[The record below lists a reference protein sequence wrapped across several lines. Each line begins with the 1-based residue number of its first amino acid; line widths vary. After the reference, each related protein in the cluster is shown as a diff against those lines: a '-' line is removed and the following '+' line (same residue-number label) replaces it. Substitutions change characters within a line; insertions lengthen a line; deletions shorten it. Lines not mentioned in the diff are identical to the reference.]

1 MAGEKRGTKKERKKE
16 GRKEGKKER
25 KKSRAPS
32 GVVAGCPRASFRDA
46 PHEGGE
52 LWGHDGGAVPGPC
65 NLKSSQGGSRGLGGG
80 GNNPGTP
87 HGRSA
92 SPPYSSATMQQTHEK
107 FTLQSAAKKSNVL
120 REARARF
127 YRPTMEPAIA
137 SLLRRGNDLRRL
149 LALRSTLH
157 EEGGRRGE
165 EESRSRQAL
174 RI

>member
-1 MAGEKRGTKKERKKE
+1 MAVSIISASGAEDMAGEKRGTKRGRKK
-16 GRKEGKKER
+16 

-46 PHEGGE
+46 PYGGG

-65 NLKSSQGGSRGLGGG
+65 NLKSSQGGSRGWGG

-120 REARARF
+120 REACALL
-127 YRPTMEPAIA
+127 PTMEPAIA
-137 SLLRRGNDLRRL
+137 SLL
-149 LALRSTLH
+149 T
-157 EEGGRRGE
+157 GE
-165 EESRSRQAL
+165 TICADC
-174 RI
+174 

>member
-65 NLKSSQGGSRGLGGG
+65 NLKSSQGGSRGLGGEEITLA
-80 GNNPGTP
+80 PLTAAAPP
-87 HGRSA
+87 HLILRRQCSKLTRNSPCNQPPRS
-92 SPPYSSATMQQTHEK
+92 QTFSGK
-107 FTLQSAAKKSNVL
+107 
-120 REARARF
+120 RARF

-157 EEGGRRGE
+157 QGRGRGRGGKPLE
-165 EESRSRQAL
+165 ASSPV
-174 RI
+174 